1 MRFATSAR
9 SVPYGE
15 APDHA
20 TIFISRR
27 VRARRGGR
35 ARLAAARRSGS
46 CALLSA
52 AQTPPRHRPDTAA
65 PRVVRRGVAGQE
77 AVGTRALRCDAHSRG
92 CVSDGIFPHGCAVLS
107 RALARST
114 RLGLPFSLAVF
125 GPAHPPTTS
134 SLMSA
139 ASWRH
144 RRPAEQTRLL
154 RAPGWKVCR
163 SAGQERG
170 SIELH
175 VN

>member
-52 AQTPPRHRPDTAA
+52 AQTPPRHRPDTAQT
-65 PRVVRRGVAGQE
+65 PRHHAWCGGVSQD
-77 AVGTRALRCDAHSRG
+77 RKL
-92 CVSDGIFPHGCAVLS
+92 
-107 RALARST
+107 
-114 RLGLPFSLAVF
+114 
-125 GPAHPPTTS
+125 
-134 SLMSA
+134 
-139 ASWRH
+139 
-144 RRPAEQTRLL
+144 
-154 RAPGWKVCR
+154 
-163 SAGQERG
+163 
-170 SIELH
+170 
-175 VN
+175 